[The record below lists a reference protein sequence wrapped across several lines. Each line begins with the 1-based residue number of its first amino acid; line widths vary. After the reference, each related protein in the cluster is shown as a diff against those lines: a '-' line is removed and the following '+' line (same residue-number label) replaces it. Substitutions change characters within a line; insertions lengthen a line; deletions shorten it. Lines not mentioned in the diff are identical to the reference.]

1 MTAEIA
7 ILNKSAVALATD
19 SAVTIS
25 VGNEQEK
32 IFDSADKLFELTNSD
47 PIGVMIYNTM
57 DFMGTPLAVL
67 VKEFRKR
74 CAEFDTV
81 SDAAKAF
88 LQYLQ
93 DDGKTAPDL
102 IKNNLLI
109 SIFQP
114 FFKALQEEIDDKILE
129 AIRAGDLPEDFKGF
143 SNDILEKSI
152 DRRLKILKQ
161 VKVASFVGATSTKI
175 TLDKN
180 SKDLLARLTSEFLP
194 NISKSNNEK
203 LLEFCIS
210 FVRKDIFSNGK
221 TGIVIAGF
229 GKKDRFPSLI
239 WFETDG
245 MLCGHLKYKEADFV
259 DVDRSGTRAAVMPF
273 AQKDMIERFLYG
285 LDESIER
292 NINEYCREAVPEI
305 AKSLLTKAELKNGND
320 LASLKDQAHSAEN
333 EFLDKL
339 EEGVF
344 KQVRETSRKGIEDMV
359 EFMPKPEMAKMAEA
373 LIDLTSIK
381 RRVTRG
387 METVGGPVDVAVIS
401 KSEGFVWV
409 KRKHYFSSELNGRYV
424 NRLLSQKS
432 DSKPSKGGSNE

>member
-32 IFDSADKLFELTNSD
+32 IFDSADKLFELTNSN

-67 VKEFRKR
+67 VKEFRKS

-81 SDAAKAF
+81 KDAAKAF
-88 LQYLQ
+88 LQYLH

-102 IKNNLLI
+102 IKSNLLH
-109 SIFQP
+109 SVFQP
-114 FFKALQEEIDDKILE
+114 FFKALKDEIDESILE
-129 AIRAGDLPEDFKGF
+129 AIRANNLPDDFIGF
-143 SNDILEKSI
+143 SNQILEQSI
-152 DRRLKILKQ
+152 ERRLNILKQ
-161 VKVASFVGATSTKI
+161 VKVASFVGAISSRI
-175 TLDKN
+175 VLDKN
-180 SKDLLARLTSEFLP
+180 SRELLEHLTTDFLP
-194 NISKSNNEK
+194 NISKLNNEK
-203 LLEFCIS
+203 LLEFCIN
-210 FVRKDIFSNGK
+210 FIRKDIFSNGK

-229 GKKDRFPSLI
+229 GHKDRFPSLI

-245 MLCGHLKYKEADFV
+245 MLCGHLKYKEAEFV

-305 AKSLLTKAELKNGND
+305 ASSLLKKADLKDEND
-320 LASLKDQAHSAEN
+320 LTSLRDQANLAEN

-339 EEGVF
+339 DEGVF
-344 KQVRETSRKGIEDMV
+344 KQVRESSRKGIEDMV

-387 METVGGPVDVAVIS
+387 METVGGPVDVAVVS

-409 KRKHYFSSELNGRYV
+409 KRKHYFSSELNGRYS
-424 NRLLSQKS
+424 NRLQNQKPDS
-432 DSKPSKGGSNE
+432 NDSKGDSDE